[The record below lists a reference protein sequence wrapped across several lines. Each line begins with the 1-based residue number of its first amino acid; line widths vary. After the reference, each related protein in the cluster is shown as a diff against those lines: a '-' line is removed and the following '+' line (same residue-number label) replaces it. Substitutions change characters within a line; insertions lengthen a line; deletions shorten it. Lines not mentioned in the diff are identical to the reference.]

1 VHTLIDQLADA
12 DENVSTAAR
21 DALVKLGDAAF
32 APLIEAIDSLALGGM
47 LAGCVL
53 TVVVTVGSDCPGLRW
68 FSCRDRG

>member
-32 APLIEAIDSLALGGM
+32 APLIEAIVSAPTDEGWRRASGAFTSLKVSDVSIYLPALG
-47 LAGCVL
+47 
-53 TVVVTVGSDCPGLRW
+53 R
-68 FSCRDRG
+68 

>member
-32 APLIEAIDSLALGGM
+32 A
-47 LAGCVL
+47 
-53 TVVVTVGSDCPGLRW
+53 R
-68 FSCRDRG
+68 

>member
-32 APLIEAIDSLALGGM
+32 APLIEAIVSAPTDEA
-47 LAGCVL
+47 AEN
-53 TVVVTVGSDCPGLRW
+53 TATRAAP
-68 FSCRDRG
+68 